1 MARRQMPER
10 IPKIAALI
18 VVAAVV
24 SIAGLL
30 ITSRISW
37 ATQAEESVVVDV
49 GQPSG
54 EPAFVRAAPS
64 NKIYWADAGLS
75 VDGQAK
81 VMRANLNG
89 TSVEAVITGRTQ
101 LSGVAVDPAGGKI
114 YWSENPGLPN
124 NGPYS
129 ADLDGANIE
138 KLPLGVTVSSV
149 GVSLDIKNSKIYWA
163 SPLQLKVQ
171 RANLDGTNVD
181 DDYALFFPFASGIA
195 VDPIGQR
202 LYWASNGEGSQGLL
216 NDGKILR
223 SMNLEPPPGLGPRL
237 NREGDP
243 DGNFEIIV
251 QSASST
257 PFTTLDEPAGLAL
270 DISAGK
276 VYWAD
281 ILGHKIQRANLDGSN
296 PEELI
301 IGLSFPFGIALD
313 PIRGHMYWTERIT
326 DPRIV
331 RADLD
336 GSNQVVILPGLNDP
350 WGLTLD
356 VDRCPA
362 LSGGTTPLDND
373 ADWRCEDTNA
383 NGRRDF
389 QDVVKLFLEFSSP
402 EVQNDQF
409 YFDFNGNNGVDFGDV
424 VTLFEDLAKLVGV
437 LP

>member
-1 MARRQMPER
+1 MPER
-10 IPKIAALI
+10 IPKIAAVI

-37 ATQAEESVVVDV
+37 ATQAEESAVVDV

-64 NKIYWADAGLS
+64 NKIYWADIGS
-75 VDGQAK
+75 FTSNISRVR
-81 VMRANLNG
+81 RANLDG
-89 TSVEAVITGRTQ
+89 SVVEDVVTDRFRVN
-101 LSGVAVDPAGGKI
+101 GVALDLAGGKI
-114 YWSENPGLPN
+114 YWTENS
-124 NGPYS
+124 GPWR
-129 ADLDGANIE
+129 ADFDGGDVAN
-138 KLPLGVTVSSV
+138 V
-149 GVSLDIKNSKIYWA
+149 GVAQQLHAVASSTIFVDIKNGKVYWA
-163 SPLQLKVQ
+163 SPAQAKVQ
-171 RANLDGTNVD
+171 RANLDGSNAERN
-181 DDYALFFPFASGIA
+181 YALFFPLAAQIA
-195 VDPIGQR
+195 VDPIGGR
-202 LYWASNGEGSQGLL
+202 LYWASLGDDPFNPSTT
-216 NDGKILR
+216 DGKILR
-223 SMNLEPPPGLGPRL
+223 SITLEPPPGLGPRL

-251 QSASST
+251 PAPASST
-257 PFTTLDEPAGLAL
+257 APTLNDPVGLAL
-270 DISAGK
+270 DLSAGK
-276 VYWAD
+276 VYWVDKGA
-281 ILGHKIQRANLDGSN
+281 GKIQRSNLDGSS
-296 PEELI
+296 PEDVVT
-301 IGLSFPFGIALD
+301 GLSKPNSIALD
-313 PIRGHMYWTERIT
+313 PINGHMYWTDQT
-326 DPRIV
+326 DLTIA
-331 RADLD
+331 RADMAD
-336 GSNQVVILPGLNDP
+336 GSNQQDILTGLNDP